1 MKRISLLFSLLVIC
15 LVTMA
20 QTQTTAP
27 KPDPEVKKLHA
38 LVGRWT
44 YDGEYKPGPL
54 GPGGKITG
62 VWDARM
68 ILGGFFLQEQQT
80 EKGTEGEL
88 RNLGIEAY
96 DPANKNFTSNW
107 YQSDGSVLTGTL
119 TIKGNT
125 VTWAGTMFAAGKQYQ
140 LREPLVLAEDSM
152 SGTAK
157 GEISADGKTWV
168 PFFEGKFVKAK
179 PAVKK

>member
-1 MKRISLLFSLLVIC
+1 MQRINVLFSLLVLC
-15 LVTMA
+15 LVTTLQA
-20 QTQTTAP
+20 QAP

-38 LVGRWT
+38 LVGHWT
-44 YDGEYKPGPL
+44 YEGEYKPGPL

-80 EKGTEGEL
+80 EKGAEGEL

-96 DPANKNFTSNW
+96 DPANKNFNSNW
-107 YQSDGSVLTGTL
+107 YQSDGSRLTGTL
-119 TIKGNT
+119 TINGNT
-125 VTWAGTMFAAGKQYQ
+125 VTWVGTFSVAGKEYQ
-140 LREPLVLAEDSM
+140 FKEPLVLADDSM

-157 GEISADGKTWV
+157 GEISADGKTWA
-168 PFFEGKFVKAK
+168 PFFEGKFVKVK
-179 PAVKK
+179 PAAKK